1 MDLARVGTYASV
13 MEADLVKARLAAN
26 GIDAVVQSD
35 TASGAVPFLE
45 VTEGVRVFV
54 RPDDLAAALE
64 VLERML
70 PAPG

>member
-54 RPDDLAAALE
+54 RPDDLGAALE

-70 PAPG
+70 PPPG

>member
-1 MDLARVGTYASV
+1 MDLARVGTYTSV

-54 RPDDLAAALE
+54 RPDDLGEALE

-70 PAPG
+70 PGPG

>member
-1 MDLARVGTYASV
+1 MDLARVGTYPSV
-13 MEADLVKARLAAN
+13 MEADLVKARLAAY

-54 RPDDLAAALE
+54 RPDDLGEALE

-70 PAPG
+70 PAPS

>member
-1 MDLARVGTYASV
+1 MDLARVGTYPSV

-54 RPDDLAAALE
+54 RPDDLGEALE

>member
-1 MDLARVGTYASV
+1 MDLASVGTYPSV

-35 TASGAVPFLE
+35 TASGAVPEF
-45 VTEGVRVFV
+45 TRGVRVFV
-54 RPDDLAAALE
+54 RPDELGEALE